1 MSGGTSKFKWSDA
14 SAFDGYGQ
22 GKRQKVEA
30 RRESEEKVLEIYENV
45 LDDALAP
52 RYWDDQLKM
61 DGVVTHKTSEHVV
74 NNTWAALGQEDHEVT
89 ISTKELCKV
98 YGPVLAP
105 VLKLKVGHY
114 EASLVAEFGPN
125 PVLTIFSPPLADQIA
140 DQGGKRCDAV

>member
-1 MSGGTSKFKWSDA
+1 MKSTSKFKWGDPD
-14 SAFDGYGQ
+14 AFDGYGL
-22 GKRQKVEA
+22 GKRQRVKA
-30 RRESEEKVLEIYENV
+30 SRESEEKVLETYENV

-98 YGPVLAP
+98 YGPVLAS
-105 VLKLKVGHY
+105 VLRLKVGHH
-114 EASLVAEFGPN
+114 EGSLVAESGPN
-125 PVLTIFSPPLADQIA
+125 L
-140 DQGGKRCDAV
+140 